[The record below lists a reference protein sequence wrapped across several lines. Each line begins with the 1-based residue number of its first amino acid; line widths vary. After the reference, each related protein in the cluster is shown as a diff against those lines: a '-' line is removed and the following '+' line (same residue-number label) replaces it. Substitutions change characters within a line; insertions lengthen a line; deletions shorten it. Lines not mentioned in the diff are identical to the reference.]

1 MWRYD
6 DHHITI
12 WYPKWFWPLHNIWG
26 QDGISLLPPTCAHMV
41 LWSSSLWIWLSS
53 CEVIMMIIIWQDD
66 HHLTIW
72 YLTWF
77 WSLHMRTGW
86 MNFSILL
93 AYLLPIQ
100 IWWSFTRY
108 YSMVIIVS
116 HYTDHQDKW
125 VLMECLSPSSPA
137 AWPTFAPNMTFA
149 TQLPL
154 KKRQKKNRTLTKHS
168 FNWAGIRMHMHRNL
182 FNSKQVWI
190 TGLPV
195 KRSVSYRVC
204 HF

>member
-1 MWRYD
+1 MRIILEVCPRVTREGGAD
-6 DHHITI
+6 RL
-12 WYPKWFWPLHNIWG
+12 P
-26 QDGISLLPPTCAHMV
+26 GISLLPPTTSAHVAIIMWGYDYDH
-41 LWSSSLWIWLSS
+41 L
-53 CEVIMMIIIWQDD
+53 VIVIINI
-66 HHLTIW
+66 
-72 YLTWF
+72 YV
-77 WSLHMRTGW
+77 
-86 MNFSILL
+86 N
-93 AYLLPIQ
+93 P
-100 IWWSFTRY
+100 IWWSFNIY
-108 YSMVIIVS
+108 IMVCS
-116 HYTDHQDKW
+116 HYPDHQDMW